1 MNINLSSILDFSL
14 SNPDNGT
21 LFDMRDG
28 QSYKVVKI
36 GNQIW
41 TAENFRYLPPEEEGG
56 GLCVYDNDYGCFYD
70 WNTAK
75 LIPPEGWKLPSREDF
90 KKLKN
95 FIIKDNNLKPVG
107 IKPVYKSLYPSISRF
122 LRTKGLG
129 TFFGNDKYGFNVK
142 PAGFINTSHYNLNGH
157 VGNLN
162 MHVGHE
168 ANFWT
173 DNEEIPVFIEFDS
186 YDNCELELQP
196 HKGDPIKHL
205 FNVRLIKNL

>member
-36 GNQIW
+36 GKQIW
-41 TAENFRYLPPEEEGG
+41 LAENFRYLPPEEEGG
-56 GLCVYDNDYGCFYD
+56 ELCVYDNDYGCFYD

-75 LIPPEGWKLPSREDF
+75 LIPPEGWKLPSMDDF

-95 FIIKDNNLKPVG
+95 FIINDNKLKP
-107 IKPVYKSLYPSISRF
+107 ISPKSIYDSQYHDISRF

-142 PAGFINTSHYNLNGH
+142 PAGFMNSSHPNI
-157 VGNLN
+157 N

-173 DNEEIPVFIEFDS
+173 DNEEIPVFIEFNSD
-186 YDNCELELQP
+186 DNCELELQP

>member
-36 GNQIW
+36 GKQIW
-41 TAENFRYLPPEEEGG
+41 LAENFRYLPPEEEGG
-56 GLCVYDNDYGCFYD
+56 ELCVYDNDYGCFYD
-70 WNTAK
+70 WNTATN
-75 LIPPEGWKLPSREDF
+75 IAPEGWKLPSIEDF
-90 KKLKN
+90 NELKDFIINDNKLKP
-95 FIIKDNNLKPVG
+95 ISP
-107 IKPVYKSLYPSISRF
+107 KSIYDSQYPSISRF

-142 PAGFINTSHYNLNGH
+142 PAGFISTSTNASLPI
-157 VGNLN
+157 
-162 MHVGHE
+162 HVGHE